1 MLPPPNA
8 EGVPG
13 VQAVLA
19 VTWLTPNQIERFID
33 YEHIASIDD
42 LKAYADHDTVVA
54 LVSALAKTRPVANQ
68 VRIPQRLFGN
78 LVAMGTWVKDMHH
91 RNRTPQ
97 SVDWD
102 VLKQEEYKQ
111 EVAIRRQKR
120 YLDLKPPKP
129 CPANNTSEWRPWK
142 RETANFIGSIPGVD
156 GVSLDYI
163 IREDTLPD
171 GHVFASE
178 AERRKYEILLEGAEF
193 MVDNKTVWQIIKKLV
208 SGTSAWSW
216 IERFDKTEDGRGAW
230 KDLYAYYDGPGETEK
245 VEAIAR
251 RDLNELKYLG
261 QEHVFSFEKFT
272 TKLQSCFNILEK
284 EYALESLKVRA
295 MFDRIHTSHPALIA
309 TVAMVKGKRENKESL
324 AMPQTS

>member
-1 MLPPPNA
+1 
-8 EGVPG
+8 
-13 VQAVLA
+13 
-19 VTWLTPNQIERFID
+19 
-33 YEHIASIDD
+33 
-42 LKAYADHDTVVA
+42 
-54 LVSALAKTRPVANQ
+54 
-68 VRIPQRLFGN
+68 
-78 LVAMGTWVKDMHH
+78 MHR

-120 YLDLKPPKP
+120 DLDLKPPKP

-193 MVDNKTVWQIIKKLV
+193 MVDNKTEWQIIKQLV

-216 IERFDKTEDGRGAW
+216 IERFDKTENGRGAMMVQV
-230 KDLYAYYDGPGETEK
+230 K
-245 VEAIAR
+245 R
-251 RDLNELKYLG
+251 RKSRQLRVG
-261 QEHVFSFEKFT
+261 
-272 TKLQSCFNILEK
+272 IL
-284 EYALESLKVRA
+284 
-295 MFDRIHTSHPALIA
+295 TS
-309 TVAMVKGKRENKESL
+309 
-324 AMPQTS
+324 